1 MKDQAYFEEAFHN
14 WCNMIEEN
22 TQIPRELYSDY
33 KVKRG
38 LRNNDGT
45 GVLAGLTRI
54 GSVSGYVMY
63 EDEKTPIEGQLSYRG
78 INVREIVEACLREDR
93 FGFEEVCYLI
103 LFARLPSK
111 TELKDFCTLLGEMRS
126 LPYGF
131 TEDMIMK
138 APSKNI
144 MNKLARSVLVCYSYD
159 SDPESN
165 DLYNLIRQSISLIAR
180 LPTILAYSYQAKA
193 HYHDGKSLY
202 IHSPQQHLSTSEN
215 LLYMLRADNKY
226 THLEAQVLDMALM
239 LHAEH
244 GGGNNSAFATRVV
257 TSSGSDTYSAIAAAI
272 GALKGPRHGGAN
284 AKVMGMIADFK
295 EHCKDITNE
304 AEVAQHIEK
313 ILKKQA
319 YDHTGLIYGMGH
331 AVYTLSDP
339 RTAFLKEKARELS
352 ELTGRAEEYIL
363 YDTIERLTPQI
374 YAELKAPKVMA
385 ANVDLYSGFVYS
397 MLGIP
402 EELYTPLFAVSRI
415 VGWCAHRIEEVLY
428 GGKIIRPAY
437 KSVCKKAHYVPI
449 DQRGE

>member
-1 MKDQAYFEEAFHN
+1 MENQAYFEQAVRN

-22 TQIPRELYSDY
+22 TQIPREMYSDY

-38 LRNNDGT
+38 LRNKDGT
-45 GVLAGLTRI
+45 GVLAGLTQI

-63 EDEKTPIEGQLSYRG
+63 EDEKTPIEGKLSYRG
-78 INVREIVEACLREDR
+78 IDIRDIVEACIRENR

-103 LFARLPSK
+103 LFSRLPTQ
-111 TELKDFCTLLGEMRS
+111 TELADFTTLMGELRP

-144 MNKLARSVLVCYSYD
+144 MNKLARSVLATYSYD
-159 SDPESN
+159 PNPEGD
-165 DLYNLIRQSISLIAR
+165 DLYNLIRQSILLIAR
-180 LPTILAYSYQAKA
+180 MPTIVAYSYQAKA

-202 IHSPQQHLSTSEN
+202 IHAPQKDLSTAEN
-215 LLYMLRADNKY
+215 LLYMLRPDNKY
-226 THLEAQVLDMALM
+226 TELEAHVLDMALI

-272 GALKGPRHGGAN
+272 GSLKGPRHGGAN
-284 AKVMGMIADFK
+284 AKVMGMIEDFK
-295 EHCKDITNE
+295 ANCKDITNE
-304 AEVAQHIEK
+304 LEVAAHIER
-313 ILKKQA
+313 ILKKEA
-319 YDHTGLIYGMGH
+319 YDRKGLIYGMGH

-339 RTAFLKEKARELS
+339 RTAFLKEKGRELA
-352 ELTGRAEEYIL
+352 ELTGRQDEYIL
-363 YDTIERLTPQI
+363 YDTIERLTPEI
-374 YAELKAPKVMA
+374 YAKLKEPKVMA
-385 ANVDLYSGFVYS
+385 ANVDLYSGFIYS

-437 KSVCKKAHYVPI
+437 KSVCEKSRYVNI
-449 DQRGE
+449 ADRK